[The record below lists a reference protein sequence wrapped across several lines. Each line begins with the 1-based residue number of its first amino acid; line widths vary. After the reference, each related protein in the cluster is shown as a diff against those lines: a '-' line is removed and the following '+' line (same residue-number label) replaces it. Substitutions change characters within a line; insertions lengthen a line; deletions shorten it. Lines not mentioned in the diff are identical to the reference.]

1 MRRTVV
7 PTQFCHGFAGGS
19 GCLPYGNPIDRDLE
33 TVDQDGSPLTLAEIA
48 ANARALLDKRAKAF
62 YAEVNGGWN
71 LPAGAETLG
80 KAGPVLEFRA
90 PLPVV
95 TRVEGTAPAAGAA
108 PGSVDADATSAVEHF
123 YADAKVQAMGRGPLG
138 FGQLKT
144 RDLQTGVET
153 TTRYRHDFPFTGMP
167 TATEARTASG
177 RLLSRSGTT
186 WRLTGFQTG
195 WAAAAK
201 ASGTAALG
209 ALQPYAA
216 RTVER
221 AYDLNGGTDAEPNP
235 LATVTTD
242 LERDAHGN
250 AAKVTVTTEGGGRAF
265 RTVTENDYGTTAS
278 DKRLGRLSGTTVTHT
293 RRDAGQADA
302 DALKAVRKSAFA
314 YHGQSACPTANAAH
328 AGLLCREV
336 VEPDRERLKVTTTH
350 GYDAFGNRVRS
361 RVEHFD
367 DVPVPGQAAPTGSG
381 RIQTRCDADTAAFDA
396 RGRFV
401 KARFDCLGRRLT
413 EVAARDA
420 HGHPTEVR
428 RFLDA
433 AGARFATDTAVRT
446 PGGAEAL
453 SASATGAHAIATRAM
468 GAPAGDGAAA
478 CPAGTAYHERVRR
491 GGGGESVTCRDALAR
506 EVRSAAR
513 GFDGTWIHV
522 DTEYDKLGRVRRASE
537 PHFAG
542 ETQCSKSQG
551 QSKCWTVNDHD
562 ILGRIVKVTG
572 PDGSG
577 TGFAHSGFE
586 TTTTN
591 ALGQKAREERNA
603 LGETVLTEDH
613 HGGRVEF
620 ARDAQGNVTA
630 TVRRKPASDA
640 SPAPASVAT
649 TATFDLLGHMTA
661 QDDPDLGRVEYRRN
675 SLGELRCRQDAAGNL
690 TVTEYDGLGRA
701 ASRRDYRAHDGATC
715 GTLDR
720 TRATALEGHA
730 TWTRDAGTGLGR
742 TTAEADSLSG
752 FARTL
757 DHDALGRPSTAATV
771 PGKGAGT
778 HHEKATYDQFG
789 RPFQS
794 FDASRTEARFDFN
807 GTRHAYNAHGFPE
820 RLQDA
825 EGTFDAQGAFTPKTA
840 YRTVTAMDAR
850 GNVTA
855 ETLGNGVR
863 RTRAFDGRTG
873 RPLGIEAGK
882 SSKGDLQDLSYE
894 WDALGNLKS
903 RASGSGPSALTEAF
917 GHDGLNRL
925 TSRRVGAG
933 AVQSTAY
940 DGYGNIRSRTGVG
953 TYAYGADAGGSGR
966 PHAVA
971 SVTAN
976 GDAVT
981 HAYDANG
988 SLTASSDGRTLSY
1001 AAFGKARSIARD
1013 GRSSAFA
1020 HGPDRSRFRRT
1031 DTDPQGNAT
1040 TTLYL
1045 GSVEKVTHPD
1055 GAATLRRRIG
1065 GVAIEIEGP
1074 ARGGC
1079 EANPVRYVL
1088 RDHLGS
1094 VDRLTDAKG
1103 AEARAMSFGAWGARR
1118 DPGDWTELAK
1128 EAAAAFDACATNR
1141 GFTGHET
1148 LDAAGAVHMNGR
1160 LYDPRLGR
1168 FLRADPFVQFP
1179 ASLQGHNRYSYA
1191 LNNPLAFT
1199 DPNGYFLKGL
1209 LRPLAS
1215 IAISVWLPGAGIWT
1229 GTGLFAANGI
1239 GAVAASGFIAGA
1251 VGSGSLKGAVT
1262 GAFTAAAF
1270 HGVGGIAF
1278 KEGFVGS
1285 SLKAL
1290 SHGAVGGITSVLAGG
1305 WFGHGFISAS
1315 AAQALSGP
1323 IGQLEGRFRR
1333 TAAAAALGGTL
1344 SAATGGKFANGAV
1357 TGAFSRAFNDEL
1369 HERSVKAL
1377 SREAKVTPKQLEL
1390 AQSGKVRE
1398 FWESRLESG
1407 DPIAQLAL
1415 DILDNKGAGRLANER
1430 LRDFAKRYG
1439 VDVEPRE
1446 VSLRLMRAHL
1456 KATAGDPDGLLRA
1469 EAIAEYHHEVFD
1481 KYGLPARTF
1490 GGTPIFG
1497 TVWEA
1502 DIPYAWARGLPHW
1515 CEACPEE

>member
-1 MRRTVV
+1 M
-7 PTQFCHGFAGGS
+7 
-19 GCLPYGNPIDRDLE
+19 
-33 TVDQDGSPLTLAEIA
+33 
-48 ANARALLDKRAKAF
+48 
-62 YAEVNGGWN
+62 
-71 LPAGAETLG
+71 
-80 KAGPVLEFRA
+80 
-90 PLPVV
+90 
-95 TRVEGTAPAAGAA
+95 
-108 PGSVDADATSAVEHF
+108 
-123 YADAKVQAMGRGPLG
+123 
-138 FGQLKT
+138 
-144 RDLQTGVET
+144 
-153 TTRYRHDFPFTGMP
+153 
-167 TATEARTASG
+167 
-177 RLLSRSGTT
+177 
-186 WRLTGFQTG
+186 
-195 WAAAAK
+195 
-201 ASGTAALG
+201 
-209 ALQPYAA
+209 
-216 RTVER
+216 
-221 AYDLNGGTDAEPNP
+221 
-235 LATVTTD
+235 
-242 LERDAHGN
+242 
-250 AAKVTVTTEGGGRAF
+250 
-265 RTVTENDYGTTAS
+265 
-278 DKRLGRLSGTTVTHT
+278 
-293 RRDAGQADA
+293 
-302 DALKAVRKSAFA
+302 
-314 YHGQSACPTANAAH
+314 
-328 AGLLCREV
+328 
-336 VEPDRERLKVTTTH
+336 
-350 GYDAFGNRVRS
+350 
-361 RVEHFD
+361 
-367 DVPVPGQAAPTGSG
+367 
-381 RIQTRCDADTAAFDA
+381 
-396 RGRFV
+396 
-401 KARFDCLGRRLT
+401 
-413 EVAARDA
+413 
-420 HGHPTEVR
+420 
-428 RFLDA
+428 
-433 AGARFATDTAVRT
+433 
-446 PGGAEAL
+446 
-453 SASATGAHAIATRAM
+453 
-468 GAPAGDGAAA
+468 
-478 CPAGTAYHERVRR
+478 
-491 GGGGESVTCRDALAR
+491 
-506 EVRSAAR
+506 
-513 GFDGTWIHV
+513 
-522 DTEYDKLGRVRRASE
+522 
-537 PHFAG
+537 
-542 ETQCSKSQG
+542 
-551 QSKCWTVNDHD
+551 
-562 ILGRIVKVTG
+562 
-572 PDGSG
+572 
-577 TGFAHSGFE
+577 
-586 TTTTN
+586 
-591 ALGQKAREERNA
+591 
-603 LGETVLTEDH
+603 LTEDH

-630 TVRRKPASDA
+630 TVRRKPDSDA
-640 SPAPASVAT
+640 SPAPASVAA
-649 TATFDLLGHMTA
+649 TATFDLPGRMTA

-715 GTLDR
+715 AALDR
-720 TRATALEGHA
+720 AQATALEGHA

-742 TTAEADSLSG
+742 ITAEADPTSG

-757 DHDALGRPSTAATV
+757 THDALGRPSTAATV

-807 GTRHAYNAHGFPE
+807 GTRHAYNARGFLE

-873 RPLGIEAGK
+873 RPLGIKAGK
-882 SSKGDLQDLSYE
+882 SSAGDLQDLAYE

-903 RASGSGPSALTEAF
+903 RASGSGASALTEAF

-933 AVQSTAY
+933 AVQSTSY
-940 DGYGNIRSRTGVG
+940 DGYGNIRSRTGAG
-953 TYAYGADAGGSGR
+953 TYAYGADAGASGR

-971 SVTAN
+971 SVTQS
-976 GDAVT
+976 GTAVT

-988 SLTASSDGRTLSY
+988 SLTASSDGRTVAY
-1001 AAFGKARSIARD
+1001 AAFGKATSIARD

-1031 DTDPQGNAT
+1031 DTDPQGNET

-1045 GSVEKVTHPD
+1045 GSVEKVTRPD
-1055 GAATLRRRIG
+1055 GGTLVRRRIG
-1065 GVAIEIEGP
+1065 GTAIEIEGP
-1074 ARGGC
+1074 AAGSCG
-1079 EANPVRYVL
+1079 ADPVRYVL

-1103 AEARAMSFGAWGARR
+1103 AEAQSMSFGAWGARR
-1118 DPGDWTELAK
+1118 SPDDWAELAK

-1141 GFTGHET
+1141 GFTGHEM

-1160 LYDPRLGR
+1160 LYDPALGR

-1179 ASLQGHNRYSYA
+1179 TSLQGHNRYSYA

-1199 DPNGYFLKGL
+1199 DPSGYFLKGL

-1305 WFGHGFISAS
+1305 RFGHGFISAS

-1344 SAATGGKFANGAV
+1344 SAATGGKFANGAA

-1369 HERSVKAL
+1369 HERSIKAL
-1377 SREAKVTPKQLEL
+1377 AREAKLTPMQREL
-1390 AQSGKVRE
+1390 AQSGRVRE

-1439 VDVEPRE
+1439 VDVTLEDA
-1446 VSLRLMRAHL
+1446 SLRLMRAHND
-1456 KATAGDPDGLLRA
+1456 ATAADGDGLLRA
-1469 EAIAEYHHEVFD
+1469 ETIAEYHHEVFEQ
-1481 KYGLPARTF
+1481 YGLPARTF

-1497 TVWEA
+1497 AVWEA

-1515 CEACPEE
+1515 CEGCPEE